1 VTPLGTTAPWY
12 FLWIQGALKLG
23 DKVLWGIVFPTLV
36 LGLLFTLPYVDV
48 SKTRRWAHRRVAFS
62 VCLIL
67 LSALVAF
74 SYMGLPEFGV
84 HNSAD
89 TTIIHEMLQEPQHKS
104 LGQLLPVP
112 YDQLVPGVY
121 TTREFDAEDGQ
132 GAAAIAALNKEINGG
147 NFPVEGGTTLIAYMN
162 NIQFLPSTSLTFSNV
177 PADATQLRSAMQF
190 FTEQMDENA
199 NELLNGWGAVVVTEP
214 QKNLKRVDVIITWDE
229 VQVNGGSIAL
239 GPDGKS
245 IVVLDANGNRI
256 RRINSDHFYIHRD
269 AQYFLEPGG

>member
-1 VTPLGTTAPWY
+1 MIDLARATT
-12 FLWIQGALKLG
+12 
-23 DKVLWGIVFPTLV
+23 
-36 LGLLFTLPYVDV
+36 
-48 SKTRRWAHRRVAFS
+48 
-62 VCLIL
+62 C
-67 LSALVAF
+67 
-74 SYMGLPEFGV
+74 
-84 HNSAD
+84 
-89 TTIIHEMLQEPQHKS
+89 
-104 LGQLLPVP
+104 
-112 YDQLVPGVY
+112 
-121 TTREFDAEDGQ
+121 

-147 NFPVEGGTTLIAYMN
+147 NYPVEGGTTLIAYMN
-162 NIQFLPSTSLTFSNV
+162 NIQFLPSTSLTFSSV
-177 PADATQLRSAMQF
+177 PADATQLRSAMDF

-229 VQVNGGSIAL
+229 VQVNGGSIVL